1 LNSSF
6 REEDSPQKSQ
16 KDKIHKQGRRVMDG
30 TKMMSD
36 DEILSLCDVIRQTG
50 YDIHVYLGSGHLEK
64 VYENALAHRLIKQ
77 GINVVQQ
84 SPLQVFEEDGTLIG
98 SFFADLFIE
107 DQLIAELKACKSL
120 TEEHSSQ
127 LFGYLKASRIRHG
140 LLINFG
146 ASKFQIRKFVN

>member
-1 LNSSF
+1 
-6 REEDSPQKSQ
+6 
-16 KDKIHKQGRRVMDG
+16 MDG
-30 TKMMSD
+30 RKLMSD

-50 YDIHVYLGSGHLEK
+50 YDIQVYLGSGHLEK

-77 GINVVQQ
+77 RIKVVPQH
-84 SPLQVFEEDGTLIG
+84 PLQVFDEDGTLIG

-107 DQLIAELKACKSL
+107 DQLIVELKACKGL
-120 TEEHSSQ
+120 ADEHTSQ
-127 LFGYLKASRIRHG
+127 LIGYLKAARIRHG